1 MYEDDE
7 NHEEMHKT
15 ALAESKVVE
24 KERRKALS
32 GQQASIVQ
40 HTEMLVE
47 KKKARAEAAFKR
59 MNEKTAAAARLPGA
73 QSTKSS

>member
-7 NHEEMHKT
+7 NHEEMHTT

-24 KERRKALS
+24 KERMK
-32 GQQASIVQ
+32 
-40 HTEMLVE
+40 
-47 KKKARAEAAFKR
+47 
-59 MNEKTAAAARLPGA
+59 EKTAAAARLPGA